1 MSVDGDTSLDM
12 SDGGGCRARAFLPR
26 HRPRACI
33 RVTIA
38 EVRPFNRKGV
48 LFSVAA
54 VCKTRDAGSR
64 VNCTAVRLAVCR
76 VRPRTPMVG
85 VTRVGAGPTKKEP
98 NYDYGEADKD
108 RCLVPLEDPVVAG
121 RLIRDRL
128 VVLGR

>member
-1 MSVDGDTSLDM
+1 
-12 SDGGGCRARAFLPR
+12 
-26 HRPRACI
+26 
-33 RVTIA
+33 
-38 EVRPFNRKGV
+38 
-48 LFSVAA
+48 
-54 VCKTRDAGSR
+54 
-64 VNCTAVRLAVCR
+64 
-76 VRPRTPMVG
+76 MVG